1 MWEGGPQEGRVS
13 KKLAEADHTGDES
26 ADSKKTPFERC
37 CACGFEGEEVKRCGQ
52 CKATSYCSV
61 GCQMSHRG
69 YHKTYCSAVSA
80 LEQLEREKLYQGF
93 SVRQCQVDFRTKKKL
108 IRLVGEKPVLSC
120 NLGAKKT
127 NVLWDTGSM
136 VSLVDRRWVALNFP
150 HAKILSVSDFL
161 DEKLEVKAANSTSME
176 IDGVVVL
183 DFSLCDGGETISV
196 PFVVTAQTLIE
207 PILGYNV
214 IEHLVLEGDAD
225 QRKQLGDSLGSKG
238 NFVSVDALAAVIKEK
253 AINRDFLTEVKSP
266 RDVAVAPG
274 CHLQVKCRVKA
285 HSDDKEQS
293 VYFAPLLSPDSCE
306 DRLVCTETVSK
317 LRRGHTNHV
326 VVDVMNL
333 SGETKV
339 LRKGAVLGSVHSV
352 SAVMPMTKLFN
363 TGDEPPNREDSSKV
377 TTASVS
383 GVDAGVELEDAEVN
397 VKEGSEGR
405 KSKWDLSHLDE
416 EKRVKLEKV
425 LLKVEDVFSKD
436 ETDIGDIKDFK
447 MAINLV
453 DDIPVNAAY
462 RKVPPHLYAEVKN
475 YVEDLRTNGWIRESY
490 SSYSSPI
497 VCVRKKDGQMR
508 LCVDYRALNAKT
520 IPDSQPIPRIQ
531 DILDSLGGSQWFS
544 TLDMSKA
551 YHQGYIDERFRHL
564 TAFITPWALYEW
576 IRIPFG
582 LRNAPPGFQRF
593 INRSLG
599 DYKGE
604 ICEPYLDDMLAHSK
618 TFDQHVVDLEKILM
632 RLKEHGVKLRA
643 DKCEFAKTE
652 VRYLGRLV
660 SGKGYRPDPKD
671 TQALEKFRSPPS
683 NIGELRSLLGFL
695 GYFRCYVKD
704 FSQKVK
710 PLYDLLKGKV
720 TRKAGKGKKV
730 EKAGQQYNARERI
743 EWGEV
748 QQVVLDE
755 LIDHLMS
762 PEVIAFPDFEKPFFI
777 NCDASNQ
784 GLGAVL
790 YQQQEGVDRVIS
802 YASRTLS
809 DAEKN
814 YHLHS
819 GKLEFLALKWAI
831 TERFADYLRW
841 GRHQFKVFTDNNPL
855 TYVLS
860 SAKLNAVG
868 MRWAN
873 DLADFNFSIH
883 YKPGKTNVDA
893 DYLSRRPTDIA
904 ELKKSCTEKIDAQC
918 LGEVMSGAEY
928 SGPVLSGAVVAK
940 KLELKSEG
948 ELVSVSREE
957 LIAAQEKDEVVG
969 PVYRAVVAGRRP
981 CRKSWGE
988 LSNQSRVLL
997 RSFGKLKLREGVL
1010 CRDTVNFKQIVL
1022 PECYH
1027 NLVYEELHQKL
1038 GHVGVEKV
1046 CDLAQR
1052 RFYWPRMAADIQNF
1066 IQKKCRCVVNKQP
1079 NVKEKAPLHPIA
1091 AQYPFE
1097 MLSIDFI
1104 ELDKCKGGYKF
1115 GLVVVDHF
1123 TRFCQFYATKTKSSQ
1138 AAAGKI
1144 FNEFILHWGFPS
1156 RIHHDQGGEFNSAL
1170 FTELHRLAGIKASNT
1185 TPYYPQGDGQCERL
1199 NRTLVNMLKT
1209 LSAKEK
1215 GDWKAHLP
1223 KLAYAVNSTRNKTTG
1238 YSPHYLMF
1246 GREAV
1251 LPIDQV
1257 FHGVGGAS
1265 AEIVKSHKKFVQ
1277 DWEKSMTL
1285 AYEIARKNID
1295 KSANYNKTHYD
1306 KRAKA
1311 VALQVGDQVL
1321 VQNMREKKG
1330 KRKMRSYYEENIFK
1344 VIEVRQDVPVY
1355 KIQNIKKA
1363 KDVRVVHRNKL
1374 LKVDQLPVDVF
1385 EDGDAI
1391 ASSRKGKKK
1400 KENVETKVERKI
1412 EEKEEHLEMD
1422 DSDEEEIA
1430 LVVEHRRLVDGSAGL
1445 GEDSSEDVI
1454 PYQEDSVLQEEAD
1467 QDESAEVPDIVTEES
1482 GVAVLLEVDDSLVEN
1497 ETETAE
1503 ENLDDST
1510 TSEEETPQRRVM
1522 TRERIPRT
1530 VTNFSKLG
1538 GDLVRDLPAT

>member
-1 MWEGGPQEGRVS
+1 MS
-13 KKLAEADHTGDES
+13 KKLATADHAGDES
-26 ADSKKTPFERC
+26 ADTCKTPFERC
-37 CACGFEGEEVKRCGQ
+37 CACGFEGEEVKRCGD
-52 CKATSYCSV
+52 CKATSYCSI

-69 YHKTYCSAVSA
+69 YHKAYCSAVSA
-80 LEQLEREKLYQGF
+80 LEQLEREKLYRGF

-127 NVLWDTGSM
+127 QILWDTGSM
-136 VSLVDRRWVALNFP
+136 VSLVDRKWVALNFP

-161 DEKLEVKAANSTSME
+161 EEKLEVKAANSTTME

-183 DFSLCDGGETISV
+183 DFSLGDGGETVSV
-196 PFVVTAQTLIE
+196 PFVVTSQALVE

-214 IEHLVLEGDAD
+214 IEHLVLEGKGD
-225 QRKQLGDSLGSKG
+225 QRKQLGDSLCSRGKV
-238 NFVSVDALAAVIKEK
+238 VSVDALAAVIEEK

-266 RDVAVAPG
+266 RAVSVPAG
-274 CHLQVKCRVKA
+274 CRVQVKCRVKA
-285 HSDDKEQS
+285 HSEDKEQT
-293 VYFAPLLSPDSCE
+293 VYFAPLLSPDGSE

-326 VVDVMNL
+326 VVDVMNM

-339 LRKGAVLGSVHSV
+339 LRKGAVIGSVHSV
-352 SAVMPMTKLFN
+352 SSVVPMTRLFN
-363 TGDEPPNREDSSKV
+363 TQSVQQRGDEASKV
-377 TTASVS
+377 TTASVQS
-383 GVDAGVELEDAEVN
+383 VEAGVEV
-397 VKEGSEGR
+397 VKEEVGNTAVPEG
-405 KSKWDLSHLDE
+405 KKMKWDLSHLDQ
-416 EKRVKLEKV
+416 EKREKLEKV
-425 LLKVEDVFSKD
+425 LFKVDDMFSKD
-436 ETDIGDIKDFK
+436 EADIGEIKDFK

-453 DDIPVNAAY
+453 DDVPVNAAY
-462 RKVPPHLYAEVKN
+462 RKIPPHLYAEVKN
-475 YVEDLRTNGWIRESY
+475 YVEDLRMNGWIRESY

-508 LCVDYRALNAKT
+508 LCVDYRALNSKT

-531 DILDSLGGSQWFS
+531 DILDTLGGSQWFS

-551 YHQGYIDERFRHL
+551 YHQGYIDEKFRHL
-564 TAFITPWALYEW
+564 TAFVTPWTIYEW

-582 LRNAPPGFQRF
+582 LRNAPPAFQRF
-593 INRSLG
+593 INRALG
-599 DYKGE
+599 DYKGD
-604 ICEPYLDDMLAHSK
+604 ICEPYLDDVLCHSK
-618 TFDQHVVDLEKILM
+618 TFDQHLVDLEKVLM
-632 RLKEHGVKLRA
+632 RLREHGVKLRA
-643 DKCEFAKTE
+643 EKCEFGKRE
-652 VRYLGRLV
+652 VRYLGRLI

-671 TQALEKFRSPPS
+671 TQALEKFRTPPS

-720 TRKAGKGKKV
+720 TRKAEKGK
-730 EKAGQQYNARERI
+730 KAGQQYNSRERI
-743 EWGEV
+743 EWGDV

-755 LIDHLMS
+755 MIDYLMS
-762 PEVIAFPDFEKPFFI
+762 PEVIAFPDYQTPFFI

-790 YQQQEGVDRVIS
+790 YQQQDGVDRVIS

-819 GKLEFLALKWAI
+819 GKLEYLALKWAI

-841 GRHQFKVFTDNNPL
+841 GRHPFKVFTDNNPL

-904 ELKKSCTEKIDAQC
+904 ELKKSCTESVDTQC
-918 LGEVMSGAEY
+918 LGEIMTGAEY
-928 SGPVLSGAVVAK
+928 SGPVLSGAVVAN
-940 KLELKSEG
+940 KLELKSDD

-969 PVYRAVVAGRRP
+969 PVYRAVVAGSRP
-981 CRKSWGE
+981 CRKSWDD
-988 LSNQSRVLL
+988 LSNPSRVLM
-997 RSFGKLKLREGVL
+997 RSFGKLKIRDGVL

-1022 PECYH
+1022 PECFH
-1027 NLVYEELHQKL
+1027 NLVYKELHQKM

-1052 RFYWPRMAADIQNF
+1052 RFYWPRMSADIQNF
-1066 IQKKCRCVVNKQP
+1066 IQKKCRCVANKQT
-1079 NVKEKAPLHPIA
+1079 NEKEKAPLHPIA

-1097 MLSIDFI
+1097 MLSIDYI
-1104 ELDKCKGGYKF
+1104 ELNRCKGGYKY

-1123 TRFCQFYATKTKSSQ
+1123 TRYCQFYATKTMSSQ
-1138 AAAGKI
+1138 AAAAKI
-1144 FNEFILHWGFPS
+1144 FNEFILQWGFPS
-1156 RIHHDQGGEFNSAL
+1156 RIHHDQGGAFNSKL
-1170 FTELHRLAGIKASNT
+1170 FNELHRLAGIKASNT
-1185 TPYYPQGDGQCERL
+1185 TPYHPQGDGQCERL
-1199 NRTLVNMLKT
+1199 NRTLVNMLRT
-1209 LSAKEK
+1209 LSAREKE
-1215 GDWKAHLP
+1215 DWKSHLP

-1251 LPIDQV
+1251 LPIDQM
-1257 FHGVGGAS
+1257 FRGVGGAS
-1265 AEIVKSHKKFVQ
+1265 TDLVKSHKKFVE
-1277 DWEKSMTL
+1277 DWESSMKL

-1295 KSANYNKTHYD
+1295 KSATYNKTHYD

-1311 VALQVGDQVL
+1311 AALQVGDQVL
-1321 VQNMREKKG
+1321 VRNMRERKG
-1330 KRKMRSYYEENIFK
+1330 KPKMRSFYEENIFK
-1344 VIEVRQDVPVY
+1344 VIEVRPDVPVY

-1363 KDVRVVHRNKL
+1363 KDTRVVHRNKL
-1374 LKVDQLPVDVF
+1374 LKVDELPLDVF
-1385 EDGDAI
+1385 DDKSNTKGSEK
-1391 ASSRKGKKK
+1391 SRKKIGKEKKK
-1400 KENVETKVERKI
+1400 QV
-1412 EEKEEHLEMD
+1412 EEKEEHLEIE
-1422 DSDEEEIA
+1422 DSDEEEMA
-1430 LVVEHRRLVDGSAGL
+1430 LVVERTSLVGGSADMEPDSVDVADQGC
-1445 GEDSSEDVI
+1445 EDSST
-1454 PYQEDSVLQEEAD
+1454 QEEGL
-1467 QDESAEVPDIVTEES
+1467 QNTTVDEMSDVQEESVEEVDAATLEGEES
-1482 GVAVLLEVDDSLVEN
+1482 GSDA
-1497 ETETAE
+1497 ETAE
-1503 ENLDDST
+1503 DETT
-1510 TSEEETPQRRVM
+1510 TSEDETPPRRIS
-1522 TRERIPRT
+1522 TRTKAPRT
-1530 VTNFSKLG
+1530 VYTYSKLG
-1538 GDLVRDLPAT
+1538 GDLVGEPVR